1 MLTPDLTWGCE
12 RGNLQKGLVVLRGG
26 KANQNDWYSG
36 LLKCETS
43 SVYMNLINNILQVIG
58 FFLLF
63 KTSLPF
69 SQTHIRYIE
78 RMTVI

>member
-58 FFLLF
+58 FFCYSKRLF
-63 KTSLPF
+63 LSPKP
-69 SQTHIRYIE
+69 I
-78 RMTVI
+78 